1 MRHRPVQDIRELP
14 TYAFGP
20 GNPVWWGTLA
30 FITLEGTGFV
40 LAAAAYL
47 FLHFMNADFPLSAP
61 PPELLWS
68 TAVTVVML
76 ASAWPN
82 QMAKKDSEKEDLRKV
97 RRDLVIMSLV
107 GLVLLG
113 LRAFEFTTLNVRWDQ
128 NAYGSLIWVLLGLH
142 TVHLLTDVFDTLVLT
157 ALMFTKHGRGKR
169 FADVSD
175 NSFYWYFVVVTWVP
189 IYLLIYWMPRW

>member
-1 MRHRPVQDIRELP
+1 MRHRPVQDIRDLP

-20 GNPVWWGTLA
+20 GSPVWWGTLA

-40 LAAAAYL
+40 LTAAAYL

-82 QMAKKDSEKEDLRKV
+82 QMAKKNSEEEDIRKV
-97 RRDLVIMSLV
+97 RRDLVIMSLA
-107 GLVLLG
+107 GFVLLG

-128 NAYGSLIWVLLGLH
+128 NAYGSLVWVLLGLH
-142 TVHLLTDVFDTLVLT
+142 TVHLLTDVGDTLVLT

-169 FADVSD
+169 FSDVSD
-175 NSFYWYFVVVTWVP
+175 NAFYWYFVVATWVP